1 MSVFS
6 KTRIALITMS
16 EGIASVVGKLFAD
29 LPMDGSADPTVTRA
43 LNTATRINS
52 AGNIETVVANRG
64 RISYRLGTNKCPNL
78 LVERANGNVFT
89 NNPDT
94 LNDYNYVGLS
104 PTYNNHISPKGTID
118 ATRVSI
124 GIDGSSIRHRIIS
137 PLGFNSVTGTY
148 ILSAFVKELD
158 HRYIQLVPV
167 AAFANINDWANF
179 DLQTGAVTN
188 KGADAIAW
196 SEPAANGYFRL
207 FLIVRS
213 TATVGTFSDIICA
226 INNDPLSIRY
236 PSYQSLAAA
245 NICYVW
251 GANLTLGVVPFSY
264 CSGVGN
270 ADVITK
276 TGLSA
281 ILSGTQGLGGDCYL
295 QAASL
300 ADSVIRTIAEVAVDA
315 NNFAR
320 ISRLN
325 NTIVGRITVGGV
337 EQAAITY
344 TIPAPLRDK
353 RCKVYLDFQL
363 NNVNL
368 YVNGL
373 LVGTD
378 TLASAL
384 TGLAGTYTGQSIG
397 SANFWD
403 GLIKSNVQMASLD
416 ATERD
421 KWFQYASYSEMA
433 SELLYTID

>member
-1 MSVFS
+1 MSVAT
-6 KTRIALITMS
+6 KTKIALITNVD
-16 EGIASVVGKLFAD
+16 GVASVTGKLSTA
-29 LPMDGSADPTVTRA
+29 LPTDTSADPTVTRA
-43 LNTATRINS
+43 LDTATRINS
-52 AGNIETVVANRG
+52 AGNIATVVANKG
-64 RISYRLGTNKCPNL
+64 RITYRLGTNKCPNL
-78 LVERANGNVFT
+78 LVERTRINLFATPLVPATQNVTVVNATVYTVSVVGSGIITLSGAGSGVVTEANPITFT
-89 NNPDT
+89 SAGTT
-94 LNDYNYVGLS
+94 LTCTV
-104 PTYNNHISPKGTID
+104 
-118 ATRVSI
+118 A
-124 GIDGSSIRHRIIS
+124 GS
-137 PLGFNSVTGTY
+137 LGGASVT
-148 ILSAFVKELD
+148 
-158 HRYIQLVPV
+158 
-167 AAFANINDWANF
+167 
-179 DLQTGAVTN
+179 TGAV
-188 KGADAIAW
+188 AM
-196 SEPAANGYFRL
+196 SVANG
-207 FLIVRS
+207 
-213 TATVGTFSDIICA
+213 TA
-226 INNDPLSIRY
+226 
-236 PSYQSLAAA
+236 
-245 NICYVW
+245 
-251 GANLTLGVVPFSY
+251 
-264 CSGVGN
+264 N

-276 TGLSA
+276 TGISA
-281 ILSGTQGLGGDCYL
+281 ILSGTQGLAGDCYL

-325 NTIVGRITVGGV
+325 NTIVGRVTVGGV

-378 TLASAL
+378 TLADAL
-384 TGLAGTYTGQSIG
+384 TGLAGTYTGQSID

-421 KWFQYASYSEMA
+421 QWFQYASYSEMA

>member
-52 AGNIETVVANRG
+52 AGNIETVVANKG

-78 LVERANGNVFT
+78 LVERSRVNLCLQSENQAAVSWSKNFLTISANVATAPDGTLTADLGYPANNGVIRGSEQAITVVAATIYT
-89 NNPDT
+89 NSIFIKPNNWT
-94 LNDYNYVGLS
+94 WVYVGS
-104 PTYNNHISPKGTID
+104 P
-118 ATRVSI
+118 
-124 GIDGSSIRHRIIS
+124 DGST
-137 PLGFNSVTGTY
+137 GAWFNLVTGT
-148 ILSAFVKELD
+148 IGT
-158 HRYIQLVPV
+158 IQSGVTARIESHPNGWFRIIV
-167 AAFANINDWANF
+167 TKASVGT
-179 DLQTGAVTN
+179 TGYNWFRVTD
-188 KGADAIAW
+188 AD
-196 SEPAANGYFRL
+196 NTL
-207 FLIVRS
+207 N
-213 TATVGTFSDIICA
+213 ATVNGT
-226 INNDPLSIRY
+226 NGV
-236 PSYQSLAAA
+236 
-245 NICYVW
+245 YVW
-251 GANLTLGVVPFSY
+251 GAQTELGVIATSY
-264 CSGVGN
+264 IPTTTVAITRN

-276 TGLSA
+276 TGISA
-281 ILSGTQGLGGDCYL
+281 ILSGTQGLAGDCYL

-325 NTIVGRITVGGV
+325 NTIVGRVTVGGV

-344 TIPAPLRDK
+344 TIPVPLRDK

-378 TLASAL
+378 TLADAL

-433 SELLYTID
+433 SELIYTTN